1 MFESIPN
8 KPHRLLPVCIIELI
22 LCDCNLL
29 SFYHLLQ
36 EVLHGIN
43 NQMKTLEGV
52 QSVNMTIFVAATYNM
67 KREDGE
73 MEEMPVLLEDENED
87 GN

>member
-1 MFESIPN
+1 M
-8 KPHRLLPVCIIELI
+8 
-22 LCDCNLL
+22 
-29 SFYHLLQ
+29 
-36 EVLHGIN
+36 LHGIN